1 MARTEVTATNCA
13 IELAGSIWTPD
24 AREPAALILM
34 YPGSGPSDRDN
45 DVFFPPIREALLGAG
60 AAVASFD
67 KRGVGGSGGDW
78 LEAGIREQA
87 DDLGAFLAVARAA
100 VPGVPVGLYGHSQG
114 GWVVLEAAAETAADF
129 VITSSG
135 PSVTPRVQE
144 EYSARD
150 SLARLNLDEAEAAA
164 IMASYGALFDKAG
177 EDYDSVAGW
186 MAEPER
192 AAHFDALRSVGAF
205 VPDGP
210 ALWSF
215 AGLIIDYDPAAALA
229 ALDVPLLAVLGAAD
243 NVVPVE
249 ASVEG
254 YRRTVQPELLTLR
267 VLDRG
272 DHRLQYPDSEE
283 LVPDYLPTLVEFVT
297 AIPRT

>member
-1 MARTEVTATNCA
+1 MTRTDVTATNGP

-78 LEAGIREQA
+78 LEAGIRDQA
-87 DDLGAFLAVARAA
+87 DDLVAFLAVARAA
-100 VPGVPVGLYGHSQG
+100 VPGVPVGLFGHSQG
-114 GWVVLEAAAETAADF
+114 GWVVLEAAAETEADF

-144 EYSARD
+144 EYSTREN
-150 SLARLNLDEAEAAA
+150 LARLNLDEAETAA
-164 IMASYGALFDKAG
+164 IMASYGELFDRAG
-177 EDYDSVAGW
+177 ETYESVANW

-192 AAHFDALRSVGAF
+192 APHFEALESVGAF

-210 ALWSF
+210 VLWTF
-215 AGLIIDYDPAAALA
+215 AGLIMDYDPAAALS
-229 ALDVPLLAVLGAAD
+229 ALEVPLLAVLGAAD

-249 ASVEG
+249 ASAEG
-254 YRRTVQPELLTLR
+254 FRRTVKPELLALR
-267 VLDRG
+267 VLDGG
-272 DHRLQYPDSEE
+272 DHRLQNSDTEE
-283 LVPDYLPTLVEFVT
+283 FVPDYLPALVEFVT
-297 AIPRT
+297 GR